1 MDIMNTILPLVL
13 APAVSTVAK
22 GIEAA
27 PGIPYQAK
35 SKAGI
40 TAVLLGASIAVRFGI
55 AAYTGQLAT
64 LDLSGDL
71 ALLGE
76 AITTALAAA
85 GGYSLV
91 RSDKPV
97 LPQQDDVR

>member
-1 MDIMNTILPLVL
+1 MDLNTILPLVL
-13 APAVSTVAK
+13 APAVSTITK

-64 LDLSGDL
+64 LDLSEDL
-71 ALLGE
+71 TLFGE
-76 AITTALAAA
+76 AFTAALAAA
-85 GGYSLV
+85 GGYSLIQ
-91 RSDKPV
+91 SDKPV
-97 LPQQDDVR
+97 LPRGDQER

>member
-1 MDIMNTILPLVL
+1 MDVNTLLPLVL
-13 APAVSTVAK
+13 APAVSTIAK

-71 ALLGE
+71 TLFGE
-76 AITTALAAA
+76 AFTAALAAA
-85 GGYSLV
+85 GGYSLIK
-91 RSDKPV
+91 SDKPV
-97 LPQQDDVR
+97 LPREDQER